1 MDPFGENS
9 DLKDD
14 LNNSREN
21 RNALSNLIK
30 KKTIIFNYY
39 NINIHCNNNFI
50 FSFFY
55 IN

>member
-14 LNNSREN
+14 LNNYKEN
-21 RNALSNLIK
+21 KNEISNLI

-50 FSFFY
+50 FIFFY